1 VPGDSERY
9 WGRGLRRL
17 FSTRHPP
24 AFGSVACSICQG
36 GAIEGR
42 SFPCS
47 SPLALHLSR
56 DLSQS
61 QEQKRLLGNGLP
73 PPVPLLSCTD
83 ATTSANCC
91 PVPEWP
97 EPRYDVRRLPAH
109 RAENVRPLAQ
119 GTVPDF
125 RLRASRHGQIPGY
138 RNQPAAHLRSWIVRS
153 REAVK
158 RARALF

>member
-1 VPGDSERY
+1 MPGDSERY

-73 PPVPLLSCTD
+73 PRASFELHRCDHQRELLSC
-83 ATTSANCC
+83 
-91 PVPEWP
+91 
-97 EPRYDVRRLPAH
+97 
-109 RAENVRPLAQ
+109 
-119 GTVPDF
+119 
-125 RLRASRHGQIPGY
+125 SRV
-138 RNQPAAHLRSWIVRS
+138 A
-153 REAVK
+153 
-158 RARALF
+158 